1 MMRAVPPSLRC
12 HVMWLAPLIVTLT
25 ACDPSNSP
33 TRSLTISTT
42 TTPGATEHHG
52 GASGGS
58 LTFTTAQ
65 VVLRKVMLAPVDSSC
80 DLEEPEDT
88 LPTMMSFDGR
98 EGDHE
103 GDHDGDHEGDDD
115 EDDEKGCAV
124 LKVGPLTVDL
134 PLDASTALV
143 LDALVP
149 AGTYK
154 GVMVQLGAVLASGTF
169 TDTAGM
175 SHPFDF
181 KSRGHAAIH
190 IKFPVPITVGPSTSN
205 VTITVDVASWFTNSS
220 GAVLDPADPR
230 NAAII
235 SRNIKRSFRA
245 FGDNNHDGHDDRRP
259 ARRSSRR
266 DHHGGDSRSTR

>member
-1 MMRAVPPSLRC
+1 
-12 HVMWLAPLIVTLT
+12 MWLAPLIVTLT
-25 ACDPSNSP
+25 ACDPSNAP

-52 GASGGS
+52 GVSGGS

-80 DLEEPEDT
+80 DIEEPDT
-88 LPTMMSFDGR
+88 LPVLMSTDG
-98 EGDHE
+98 HE
-103 GDHDGDHEGDDD
+103 GDHDGDHEGDDDED

-134 PLDASTALV
+134 PLDTSTALV

-169 TDTAGM
+169 TDTAAM

-235 SRNIKRSFRA
+235 SRNIRRSFRA
-245 FGDNNHDGHDDRRP
+245 FGDNNHDGVDDHRHGDHD
-259 ARRSSRR
+259 
-266 DHHGGDSRSTR
+266 GDD